1 MKSALQAQTATDDA
15 VDKTLYD
22 VNKLVENAS
31 KDGDNRVQTERKLT
45 GKQLAR
51 LRRLGYKVTSTR
63 SDDEL
68 SWTT

>member
-1 MKSALQAQTATDDA
+1 MKSALQAMTATDDA

-51 LRRLGYKVTSTR
+51 LRRLGYKVDSTR
-63 SDDEL
+63 TTDEL
-68 SWTT
+68 SWRN